1 MFRCCCLVALSLIL
15 LFETTWTAACQAFL
29 FFTIS
34 QSLLKFMHVESAM
47 PSNHLNLWCSL
58 LLLPSVFPS
67 ITVFSNDSVLHIRWL
82 KCWSFNFS
90 IISSNEY
97 SGFISFRIDYFDLLA
112 VQVSLKSL
120 HQHHNTKA
128 AILWPSAF
136 FMVRLSHPW
145 RGYVQCI
152 IYKYMD

>member
-1 MFRCCCLVALSLIL
+1 MFSCLAALSLIV
-15 LFETTWTAACQAFL
+15 LFATTWTATCQAFL

-34 QSLLKFMHVESAM
+34 RSLLKFMYVESVM

-67 ITVFSNDSVLHIRWL
+67 IRVFSNDSVLHIRWL
-82 KCWSFNFS
+82 KCWSFNCS

-97 SGFISFRIDYFDLLA
+97 SGLISFRIDCFDLLA
-112 VQVSLKSL
+112 VQGSLKSL
-120 HQHHNTKA
+120 HQHHNAKA

-145 RGYVQCI
+145 RGYVQRI
-152 IYKYMD
+152 IYKYMG